1 MCKRKFILIFLVLGL
16 AFSSN
21 GQDRTSENNERLK
34 VWLKK
39 FPEADKNKDGVL
51 TGAEALEF
59 IRSKKGG
66 NPNRKKTA
74 PEAKTVSGENVPAG
88 KAIKG
93 YNGLFMGH
101 SFFKPAAEHLL
112 KVIPDTNVVNHTE
125 YIVMSGGASGSPGVL
140 WENKAKRDLGLKYLD
155 TKKVEFFAMTYYSQE
170 NSSVVHYSKWFD
182 YAISKN
188 PKVTFMVALPWRG
201 HLYKA
206 TKEELAKAE
215 SGYKKHYDNLIVPL
229 RKKYPNN
236 KIIYCPYGLG
246 VYELINRLNN
256 DNLAGV
262 KHILN
267 PDRNK
272 NAKDQILKDPLG
284 HGTDLVTVLNS
295 LVWLQT
301 IYKYDISTIK
311 KQFRVEGLPGIN
323 LNEIAAKIYEKI
335 KPYNE
340 AHK

>member
-1 MCKRKFILIFLVLGL
+1 MRKLLLIFLVLGL

-21 GQDRTSENNERLK
+21 GQQKTSENNDKLK
-34 VWLKK
+34 GMLKK
-39 FPEADKNKDGVL
+39 YPEADKNKDGVL
-51 TGAEALEF
+51 TGAEAQEF
-59 IRSKKGG
+59 IKSKKG
-66 NPNRKKTA
+66 RKSNKVKKA
-74 PEAKTVSGENVPAG
+74 PKAKTVSGENVPAG
-88 KAIKG
+88 KEIKG

-112 KVIPDTNVVNHTE
+112 KIIPDTNVVNHTE
-125 YIVMSGGASGSPGVL
+125 YIVFSPGASGSPGML
-140 WENKAKRDLGLKYLD
+140 WENKDKRDLGLKYLD
-155 TKKVEFFAMTYYSQE
+155 TKKVDFFAMTYASKEY
-170 NSSVVHYSKWFD
+170 SSVEHYSRWFD

-188 PKVTFMVALPWRG
+188 QNVTFMVALAWA
-201 HLYKA
+201 KA
-206 TKEELAKAE
+206 LHKASKEELASAE
-215 SGYKKHYDNLIVPL
+215 GNYKKLYDNLIVPL

-256 DNLAGV
+256 DNLPGI

-272 NAKDQILKDPLG
+272 NAKDQILKDPTG
-284 HGTDLVTVLNS
+284 HGTDLVSVLNS
-295 LVWLQT
+295 LVWMQT

-311 KQFRVEGLPGIN
+311 KNFRVEGLPDIN

-340 AHK
+340 VYK

>member
-1 MCKRKFILIFLVLGL
+1 MFMRKLILIFLALGL

-21 GQDRTSENNERLK
+21 GQQKTSENNDRLK
-34 VWLKK
+34 GWLKK

-59 IRSKKGG
+59 IKK
-66 NPNRKKTA
+66 RKVDK
-74 PEAKTVSGENVPAG
+74 PKREPGAKTVSGENVPAG
-88 KAIKG
+88 KEIKG
-93 YNGLFMGH
+93 YNGLYMGH

-112 KVIPDTNVVNHTE
+112 KIIPDTNVVNHTE
-125 YIVMSGGASGSPGVL
+125 YIVMSGGASGSPGML

-155 TKKVEFFAMTYYSQE
+155 TKKVDFFAMTYYSKE
-170 NSSVVHYSKWFD
+170 NSSVEHYSKWFD

-188 PKVTFMVALPWRG
+188 PKVTFMVALPWKG

-206 TKEELAKAE
+206 TKEELASAE

-256 DNLAGV
+256 DNLPGI

-272 NAKDQILKDPLG
+272 NAKDQIFKDPLG
-284 HGTDLVTVLNS
+284 HGTDLVSVLNS
-295 LVWLQT
+295 LVWMQT

-311 KQFRVEGLPGIN
+311 KNFRVEGLPDIN
-323 LNEIAAKIYEKI
+323 LNEIAAKIYKKI

-340 AHK
+340 VYK

>member
-1 MCKRKFILIFLVLGL
+1 MRKLILIFLVLGL

-21 GQDRTSENNERLK
+21 GQDRTSENNDRLK
-34 VWLKK
+34 GMFKK
-39 FPEADKNKDGVL
+39 YPEADKNKDGVL

-155 TKKVEFFAMTYYSQE
+155 TKKVDFFAMTYYSKE
-170 NSSVVHYSKWFD
+170 NSSVEHYSKWFD
-182 YAISKN
+182 YAISKTPRSLLWWHCHGAGRFTKRQKRN
-188 PKVTFMVALPWRG
+188 WPKPRAV
-201 HLYKA
+201 
-206 TKEELAKAE
+206 
-215 SGYKKHYDNLIVPL
+215 I
-229 RKKYPNN
+229 
-236 KIIYCPYGLG
+236 
-246 VYELINRLNN
+246 
-256 DNLAGV
+256 
-262 KHILN
+262 
-267 PDRNK
+267 RN
-272 NAKDQILKDPLG
+272 
-284 HGTDLVTVLNS
+284 TM
-295 LVWLQT
+295 T
-301 IYKYDISTIK
+301 I
-311 KQFRVEGLPGIN
+311 
-323 LNEIAAKIYEKI
+323 
-335 KPYNE
+335 
-340 AHK
+340 